1 MSISCRIRIRPPY
14 THLQRFCGKIILSIH
29 TNNLDKS
36 AGLLYIINISISSS
50 RMVRLQLSE
59 LRNVSMPLGVL
70 AFFFANWDTCFQ
82 LATKSGQPLRVQNQV
97 LTRTA
102 GFAPVFL
109 LPENQK
115 GRKIMLT
122 KTTFT
127 CKPVPAATISRLSGT
142 TEISINKE
150 PHPSVNGAAWEN
162 QPFMGACVMFFVSHM
177 VRAQPILRIVTAE
190 VQVLPIARVT
200 PPRTWEAP
208 TAKWPRVNRRDIP
221 PAPIRGSGV
230 ITHQCQFHK

>member
-127 CKPVPAATISRLSGT
+127 CKSVPAATISRLSKI
-142 TEISINKE
+142 TEICPNKE
-150 PHPSVNGAAWEN
+150 PRPSVNGAAWEN
-162 QPFMGACVMFFVSHM
+162 QPFRAHM
-177 VRAQPILRIVTAE
+177 VCAWPGLRIVTAE
-190 VQVLPIARVT
+190 AQVFPIARVMPT
-200 PPRTWEAP
+200 RPWESP
-208 TAKWPRVNRRDIP
+208 TAIRPRVNRRDIP
-221 PAPIRGSGV
+221 LAPIRGCGV
-230 ITHQCQFHK
+230 ITHQGQFYK